1 MGAVVFCSMGMV
13 LGGIIKDGD
22 WIWIETPKG
31 RITQKAKITDE
42 IHPKCVRA
50 KNFWWYPEKPGP
62 DHGCFDSNFNV
73 LTSIDGPYDPILGNT
88 RLRGLACRIRKA
100 EGHSNF

>member
-88 RLRGLACRIRKA
+88 RLRGLDCRIRKA